1 MIWTIVEYVAI
12 ITECLIATRLFLLYF
27 KLKSDDWKYLKS
39 IILFAPL
46 FITDVIGSFGAANE
60 VFFILTCVLS
70 EFIFAVIFYN
80 KSIKNVVKKEK
91 GGKVLI
97 HRKGRENLENRVP
110 VLAEYIGL
118 PPIYVKE
125 DSIVDDDDILHVG
138 DLEFRVIYTPGHT
151 DDGTALYCEKEEM
164 LFSGD
169 TLFKGAWGRVDLPT
183 SDFDSIMNSII
194 NKLLILPENTIVY
207 PGHGKPTRIGDEKP
221 IYLEAKPN
229 ID

>member
-1 MIWTIVEYVAI
+1 MILKRIKVQMKFVGETNCYIIVDETQKKAMVIDPAGEVPKI
-12 ITECLIATRLFLLYF
+12 IEILDTLGAELVYI
-27 KLKSDDWKYLKS
+27 YLTHCHADH
-39 IILFAPL
+39 ING
-46 FITDVIGSFGAANE
+46 VNE
-60 VFFILTCVLS
+60 L
-70 EFIFAVIFYN
+70 
-80 KSIKNVVKKEK
+80 KKEK

-169 TLFKGAWGRVDLPT
+169 KLFKGAWGRVDLPT

>member
-1 MIWTIVEYVAI
+1 MILKRIKVQMKFVGETNCYIIVDETQKKAMVIDPAGEVPKI
-12 ITECLIATRLFLLYF
+12 IEILDTLGAELVYI
-27 KLKSDDWKYLKS
+27 YLTHCHADH
-39 IILFAPL
+39 ING
-46 FITDVIGSFGAANE
+46 VNE
-60 VFFILTCVLS
+60 L
-70 EFIFAVIFYN
+70 
-80 KSIKNVVKKEK
+80 KKEK

-151 DDGTALYCEKEEM
+151 DDGTSLYCEKEEM

-194 NKLLILPENTIVY
+194 KKLLVLPENTIVY

-221 IYLEAKPN
+221 INLEAKPN

>member
-1 MIWTIVEYVAI
+1 MILKRIKVQMKFVGETNCYIIVDETQKKAMVIDPAGEVPKI
-12 ITECLIATRLFLLYF
+12 IEILDTLGAELVYI
-27 KLKSDDWKYLKS
+27 YLTHCHADH
-39 IILFAPL
+39 ING
-46 FITDVIGSFGAANE
+46 VNE
-60 VFFILTCVLS
+60 L
-70 EFIFAVIFYN
+70 
-80 KSIKNVVKKEK
+80 KKEK

-151 DDGTALYCEKEEM
+151 DDGTSLYCEKEEM

-183 SDFDSIMNSII
+183 SDFDAIMNSII
-194 NKLLILPENTIVY
+194 KKLLVLPENTIVY

>member
-1 MIWTIVEYVAI
+1 MILKRIKVQMKFVGETNCYVIVDETQKKAMVIDPAGEVPKI
-12 ITECLIATRLFLLYF
+12 IEILDTLGAELVYI
-27 KLKSDDWKYLKS
+27 YLTHCHADH
-39 IILFAPL
+39 ING
-46 FITDVIGSFGAANE
+46 VNE
-60 VFFILTCVLS
+60 L
-70 EFIFAVIFYN
+70 
-80 KSIKNVVKKEK
+80 KKEK

-151 DDGTALYCEKEEM
+151 DDGTSLYCEKEEM

>member
-1 MIWTIVEYVAI
+1 MILKRIKVQMKFVGETNCYIIVDETQKKAMVIDPAGAVPKI
-12 ITECLIATRLFLLYF
+12 IEILDNLGAELVYI
-27 KLKSDDWKYLKS
+27 YLTHCHADH
-39 IILFAPL
+39 ING
-46 FITDVIGSFGAANE
+46 VNE
-60 VFFILTCVLS
+60 L
-70 EFIFAVIFYN
+70 
-80 KSIKNVVKKEK
+80 KKEK

-151 DDGTALYCEKEEM
+151 DDGTSLYCEKEEM

>member
-1 MIWTIVEYVAI
+1 MILKRIKVQMKFVGETNCYIIVDETQKKAMVIDPAGEVPKI
-12 ITECLIATRLFLLYF
+12 IETLDTLGAELVYI
-27 KLKSDDWKYLKS
+27 YLTHCHADH
-39 IILFAPL
+39 ING
-46 FITDVIGSFGAANE
+46 VNE
-60 VFFILTCVLS
+60 L
-70 EFIFAVIFYN
+70 
-80 KSIKNVVKKEK
+80 KKEK

-151 DDGTALYCEKEEM
+151 DDGTSLYCEKEEM

-194 NKLLILPENTIVY
+194 KKLLILPENTIVY

>member
-1 MIWTIVEYVAI
+1 MILKRIKVQMKFVGETNCYIIVDETQKKAMVIDPAGEVPKI
-12 ITECLIATRLFLLYF
+12 IEILDTLGAELVYI
-27 KLKSDDWKYLKS
+27 YLTHCHADH
-39 IILFAPL
+39 ING
-46 FITDVIGSFGAANE
+46 VNE
-60 VFFILTCVLS
+60 L
-70 EFIFAVIFYN
+70 
-80 KSIKNVVKKEK
+80 KKEK

-151 DDGTALYCEKEEM
+151 NDGTSLYCEKEEM

>member
-1 MIWTIVEYVAI
+1 MILKRIKVQMKFVGETNCYIIVDETQKKAMVIDPAGEVSKI
-12 ITECLIATRLFLLYF
+12 IEILDTLGAELVYI
-27 KLKSDDWKYLKS
+27 YLTHCHADH
-39 IILFAPL
+39 ING
-46 FITDVIGSFGAANE
+46 VNE
-60 VFFILTCVLS
+60 L
-70 EFIFAVIFYN
+70 
-80 KSIKNVVKKEK
+80 KKEK

-151 DDGTALYCEKEEM
+151 DDGTSLYCEKEEM

-194 NKLLILPENTIVY
+194 KKLLILPENTIVY

>member
-1 MIWTIVEYVAI
+1 MILKRLKVHMKFVGETNCYIIVDETQKKAMVIDPAGEVPKI
-12 ITECLIATRLFLLYF
+12 IEILDTLGAELVYI
-27 KLKSDDWKYLKS
+27 YLTHCHADH
-39 IILFAPL
+39 ING
-46 FITDVIGSFGAANE
+46 VNE
-60 VFFILTCVLS
+60 L
-70 EFIFAVIFYN
+70 
-80 KSIKNVVKKEK
+80 KKEK

>member
-1 MIWTIVEYVAI
+1 MILKRIKVQMKFVGETNCYIIVDETQKKAMVIDPAGEVPKI
-12 ITECLIATRLFLLYF
+12 IEILDTLGAELVYI
-27 KLKSDDWKYLKS
+27 YLTHCHADH
-39 IILFAPL
+39 ING
-46 FITDVIGSFGAANE
+46 VNE
-60 VFFILTCVLS
+60 L
-70 EFIFAVIFYN
+70 
-80 KSIKNVVKKEK
+80 KKEK

-151 DDGTALYCEKEEM
+151 DDGTSLYCEKEEM

-194 NKLLILPENTIVY
+194 NKLLILPENTIIY

>member
-1 MIWTIVEYVAI
+1 MILKRIKVQMKFVGETNCYIIVDETQKKAMVIDPAGEVPKI
-12 ITECLIATRLFLLYF
+12 IEILNTLGAELVYI
-27 KLKSDDWKYLKS
+27 YLTHCHADH
-39 IILFAPL
+39 ING
-46 FITDVIGSFGAANE
+46 VNE
-60 VFFILTCVLS
+60 L
-70 EFIFAVIFYN
+70 
-80 KSIKNVVKKEK
+80 KKEK
-91 GGKVLI
+91 GGKLLI

-138 DLEFRVIYTPGHT
+138 DLELRVIYTPGHT
-151 DDGTALYCEKEEM
+151 DDGTSLYCEKEEM

-194 NKLLILPENTIVY
+194 KKLLILPENTIVY

>member
-1 MIWTIVEYVAI
+1 MILKRIKVQMKFVGETNCYIIVDETQKKAMVIDPAGEVPKI
-12 ITECLIATRLFLLYF
+12 IEILDTLGAELVYI
-27 KLKSDDWKYLKS
+27 YLTHCHADH
-39 IILFAPL
+39 ING
-46 FITDVIGSFGAANE
+46 VNE
-60 VFFILTCVLS
+60 L
-70 EFIFAVIFYN
+70 
-80 KSIKNVVKKEK
+80 KKEK

-97 HRKGRENLENRVP
+97 HRKGRENLGNRVP

-183 SDFDSIMNSII
+183 SDFDAIMNSII
-194 NKLLILPENTIVY
+194 KKLLILPENTIVY

>member
-1 MIWTIVEYVAI
+1 MILKRIKVQMKFVGETNCYIIVDETQKKAMVIDPAGEVPKI
-12 ITECLIATRLFLLYF
+12 IEILDTLGAELVYI
-27 KLKSDDWKYLKS
+27 YLTHCHADH
-39 IILFAPL
+39 ING
-46 FITDVIGSFGAANE
+46 VNE
-60 VFFILTCVLS
+60 L
-70 EFIFAVIFYN
+70 
-80 KSIKNVVKKEK
+80 KKEK

-151 DDGTALYCEKEEM
+151 DDGTSLYCEKEEM

-194 NKLLILPENTIVY
+194 KKLLILPKNTIVY

>member
-1 MIWTIVEYVAI
+1 MILKRIKVQMKFVGETNCYIIVDETQKKAMVIDPAGEVPKI
-12 ITECLIATRLFLLYF
+12 IEILDTLGAELVYI
-27 KLKSDDWKYLKS
+27 YLTHCHADH
-39 IILFAPL
+39 ING
-46 FITDVIGSFGAANE
+46 VNE
-60 VFFILTCVLS
+60 L
-70 EFIFAVIFYN
+70 
-80 KSIKNVVKKEK
+80 KKEK

>member
-1 MIWTIVEYVAI
+1 MILKRIKVQMKFVGEINCYILVDDIQKKALVIDPAGEVPKI
-12 ITECLIATRLFLLYF
+12 IEILNTLGAELVYI
-27 KLKSDDWKYLKS
+27 YLTHCHADH
-39 IILFAPL
+39 ING
-46 FITDVIGSFGAANE
+46 VNE
-60 VFFILTCVLS
+60 L
-70 EFIFAVIFYN
+70 
-80 KSIKNVVKKEK
+80 KKEK

-138 DLEFRVIYTPGHT
+138 DLELRVIYTPGHT
-151 DDGTALYCEKEEM
+151 DDGTSLYCEKEEM

-194 NKLLILPENTIVY
+194 KKLLILPENTIVY

>member
-1 MIWTIVEYVAI
+1 MILKRIKVQMKFVGETNCYIIVDETQKKAMVIDPAGEVPKI
-12 ITECLIATRLFLLYF
+12 IEILNTLGAELVYI
-27 KLKSDDWKYLKS
+27 YLTHCHADH
-39 IILFAPL
+39 ING
-46 FITDVIGSFGAANE
+46 VNE
-60 VFFILTCVLS
+60 L
-70 EFIFAVIFYN
+70 
-80 KSIKNVVKKEK
+80 KKEK

-151 DDGTALYCEKEEM
+151 DDGTSLYCEKEEM

>member
-1 MIWTIVEYVAI
+1 MILKRIKVQMKFVGETNCYIIVDETQKKAMVIDPAGEVPKI
-12 ITECLIATRLFLLYF
+12 IEILDTLGTELVYI
-27 KLKSDDWKYLKS
+27 YLTHCHADH
-39 IILFAPL
+39 ING
-46 FITDVIGSFGAANE
+46 VNE
-60 VFFILTCVLS
+60 L
-70 EFIFAVIFYN
+70 
-80 KSIKNVVKKEK
+80 KKEK

-151 DDGTALYCEKEEM
+151 DDGTSLYCEKEEM

>member
-1 MIWTIVEYVAI
+1 MILKRIKVQMKFVGETNCYIIVDETQKKAMVIDPAGAVPKI
-12 ITECLIATRLFLLYF
+12 IEILDTLGAELVYI
-27 KLKSDDWKYLKS
+27 YLTHCHADH
-39 IILFAPL
+39 ING
-46 FITDVIGSFGAANE
+46 VNE
-60 VFFILTCVLS
+60 L
-70 EFIFAVIFYN
+70 
-80 KSIKNVVKKEK
+80 KKEK

-110 VLAEYIGL
+110 VLVEYIGL

-183 SDFDSIMNSII
+183 SDFDAIMNSII
-194 NKLLILPENTIVY
+194 KKLLILPENTIVY

>member
-1 MIWTIVEYVAI
+1 MILKRIKVQMKFVGETNCYIVVDE
-12 ITECLIATRLFLLYF
+12 
-27 KLKSDDWKYLKS
+27 KLKKAMVIDPAGNVPKIIEVLNNLGAELVYIYLTHCHADH
-39 IILFAPL
+39 ING
-46 FITDVIGSFGAANE
+46 VNE
-60 VFFILTCVLS
+60 L
-70 EFIFAVIFYN
+70 
-80 KSIKNVVKKEK
+80 KKEK

-183 SDFDSIMNSII
+183 SDFDAIMNSII
-194 NKLLILPENTIVY
+194 KKLLILPENTIVY

>member
-1 MIWTIVEYVAI
+1 MILKRIKVQMKFVGETNCYIIVDETQKKAMVIDPAGEVPKI
-12 ITECLIATRLFLLYF
+12 IEILDTLGAELVYI
-27 KLKSDDWKYLKS
+27 YLTHCHADH
-39 IILFAPL
+39 ING
-46 FITDVIGSFGAANE
+46 VNE
-60 VFFILTCVLS
+60 L
-70 EFIFAVIFYN
+70 
-80 KSIKNVVKKEK
+80 KKEK

-151 DDGTALYCEKEEM
+151 DDGTSLYCEKEEM

-194 NKLLILPENTIVY
+194 NKLLILPENTIEY

>member
-1 MIWTIVEYVAI
+1 MILKRIKVQMKFVGETNCYIIVDETQKKAMVIDPAGEVPKI
-12 ITECLIATRLFLLYF
+12 IEILDTLGAELVYI
-27 KLKSDDWKYLKS
+27 YLTHCHADH
-39 IILFAPL
+39 ING
-46 FITDVIGSFGAANE
+46 VNE
-60 VFFILTCVLS
+60 L
-70 EFIFAVIFYN
+70 
-80 KSIKNVVKKEK
+80 KKEK

-151 DDGTALYCEKEEM
+151 DDGTSLYCEKEEM

-183 SDFDSIMNSII
+183 SDFDAIMNSII
-194 NKLLILPENTIVY
+194 KKLLILPENTIVY

>member
-1 MIWTIVEYVAI
+1 MILKRIKVQMKFVGETNCYIIVDETQKKAMVIDPAGEVPKI
-12 ITECLIATRLFLLYF
+12 IEILDTLGAELVYI
-27 KLKSDDWKYLKS
+27 YLTHCHADH
-39 IILFAPL
+39 ING
-46 FITDVIGSFGAANE
+46 VNE
-60 VFFILTCVLS
+60 L
-70 EFIFAVIFYN
+70 
-80 KSIKNVVKKEK
+80 KKEK

-151 DDGTALYCEKEEM
+151 DDGTSLYCEKEEM

-194 NKLLILPENTIVY
+194 KKLLVLPENTIVY

>member
-1 MIWTIVEYVAI
+1 MILKRIKVQMKFVGETNCYVI
-12 ITECLIATRLFLLYF
+12 IDETQKKAMVIDPAGEVPKIIEILDTLGAELVYI
-27 KLKSDDWKYLKS
+27 YLTHCHADH
-39 IILFAPL
+39 ING
-46 FITDVIGSFGAANE
+46 VNE
-60 VFFILTCVLS
+60 L
-70 EFIFAVIFYN
+70 
-80 KSIKNVVKKEK
+80 KKEK

-151 DDGTALYCEKEEM
+151 DDGTSLYCEKEEM

-194 NKLLILPENTIVY
+194 KKLLILPENTIVY

>member
-1 MIWTIVEYVAI
+1 MILKRIKVQMKFVGETNCYIIVDETQKKAMVIDPAGAVPKI
-12 ITECLIATRLFLLYF
+12 IEILDTLGAELVYI
-27 KLKSDDWKYLKS
+27 YLTHCHADH
-39 IILFAPL
+39 ING
-46 FITDVIGSFGAANE
+46 VNE
-60 VFFILTCVLS
+60 L
-70 EFIFAVIFYN
+70 
-80 KSIKNVVKKEK
+80 KKEK

-97 HRKGRENLENRVP
+97 YRKGRENLENRVP

-183 SDFDSIMNSII
+183 SDFDAIMNSII
-194 NKLLILPENTIVY
+194 KKLLILPENTIVY

>member
-1 MIWTIVEYVAI
+1 MILKRIKVQMKFVGETNCYIIVDETQKKAMVIDPAGEVPKI
-12 ITECLIATRLFLLYF
+12 IEILDTLGAELVYIYLTHCHADLING
-27 KLKSDDWKYLKS
+27 
-39 IILFAPL
+39 
-46 FITDVIGSFGAANE
+46 VNE
-60 VFFILTCVLS
+60 L
-70 EFIFAVIFYN
+70 
-80 KSIKNVVKKEK
+80 KKEK

>member
-1 MIWTIVEYVAI
+1 MILKRIKVQMKFVGETNCYIIVDETQKKAMVIDPAGEVPKI
-12 ITECLIATRLFLLYF
+12 IEILNTLGAELVYI
-27 KLKSDDWKYLKS
+27 YLTHCHADH
-39 IILFAPL
+39 ING
-46 FITDVIGSFGAANE
+46 VNE
-60 VFFILTCVLS
+60 L
-70 EFIFAVIFYN
+70 
-80 KSIKNVVKKEK
+80 KKEK

-138 DLEFRVIYTPGHT
+138 DLELRVIYTPGHT
-151 DDGTALYCEKEEM
+151 DDGTSLYCEKEEM

-194 NKLLILPENTIVY
+194 KKLLILPENTIVY
-207 PGHGKPTRIGDEKP
+207 PGHGKPTRIGNEKP

>member
-1 MIWTIVEYVAI
+1 MILKRIKVQMKFVGETNCYIIVDETQKKAMVIDPAGEVPKI
-12 ITECLIATRLFLLYF
+12 IEILDTLGAELVYI
-27 KLKSDDWKYLKS
+27 YLTHCHADH
-39 IILFAPL
+39 ING
-46 FITDVIGSFGAANE
+46 VNE
-60 VFFILTCVLS
+60 L
-70 EFIFAVIFYN
+70 
-80 KSIKNVVKKEK
+80 KKEK

-97 HRKGRENLENRVP
+97 HRKGLENRVP

-151 DDGTALYCEKEEM
+151 DDGTSLYCEKEEM

>member
-1 MIWTIVEYVAI
+1 MILKRMKVQMKFVGETNCYIIVDETQKKAMVIDPAGEVPKI
-12 ITECLIATRLFLLYF
+12 IEILDTLGAELVYI
-27 KLKSDDWKYLKS
+27 YLTHCHADH
-39 IILFAPL
+39 ING
-46 FITDVIGSFGAANE
+46 VNE
-60 VFFILTCVLS
+60 L
-70 EFIFAVIFYN
+70 
-80 KSIKNVVKKEK
+80 KKEK

-151 DDGTALYCEKEEM
+151 DDGTSLYCEKEEM

-194 NKLLILPENTIVY
+194 KKLLILPENTIVY

>member
-1 MIWTIVEYVAI
+1 MILKRIKVQMKFVGETNCYILIDEIQKKAMVIDPAGNVDKI
-12 ITECLIATRLFLLYF
+12 ITILDNLGA
-27 KLKSDDWKYLKS
+27 KLEYIYLTHCHADH
-39 IILFAPL
+39 ING
-46 FITDVIGSFGAANE
+46 VNE
-60 VFFILTCVLS
+60 L
-70 EFIFAVIFYN
+70 
-80 KSIKNVVKKEK
+80 KKER

-125 DSIVDDDDILHVG
+125 DSIVDDEDILHVG
-138 DLEFRVIYTPGHT
+138 DIELRVIYTPGHT
-151 DDGTALYCEKEEM
+151 NDGTSLYCKKEEM

-194 NKLLILPENTIVY
+194 KKLLILPENTIVY

>member
-1 MIWTIVEYVAI
+1 MILKRIKVQMKFVGETNCYIIVDETQKKAMVIDPAGAVPKI
-12 ITECLIATRLFLLYF
+12 IEILDTLGAELVYI
-27 KLKSDDWKYLKS
+27 YLTHCHADH
-39 IILFAPL
+39 ING
-46 FITDVIGSFGAANE
+46 VNE
-60 VFFILTCVLS
+60 L
-70 EFIFAVIFYN
+70 
-80 KSIKNVVKKEK
+80 KKEK

>member
-1 MIWTIVEYVAI
+1 MILKRIKVQMKFVGETNCYIIVDETQKKAMVIDPAGEVPKI
-12 ITECLIATRLFLLYF
+12 IEILDTLGAELVYI
-27 KLKSDDWKYLKS
+27 YLTHCHADH
-39 IILFAPL
+39 ING
-46 FITDVIGSFGAANE
+46 VNE
-60 VFFILTCVLS
+60 L
-70 EFIFAVIFYN
+70 
-80 KSIKNVVKKEK
+80 KKEK

-125 DSIVDDDDILHVG
+125 DSIVDDDEILHVG

-183 SDFDSIMNSII
+183 SDFDAIMNSII
-194 NKLLILPENTIVY
+194 KKLLVLPENTIVY

>member
-1 MIWTIVEYVAI
+1 MILKRIKVQMKFVGETNCYIIVDETQKKAMVIDPAGAVPKI
-12 ITECLIATRLFLLYF
+12 IEILDTLGAELVYI
-27 KLKSDDWKYLKS
+27 YLTHCHADH
-39 IILFAPL
+39 ING
-46 FITDVIGSFGAANE
+46 VNE
-60 VFFILTCVLS
+60 L
-70 EFIFAVIFYN
+70 
-80 KSIKNVVKKEK
+80 KKEK

-110 VLAEYIGL
+110 VLAEYIGI

-183 SDFDSIMNSII
+183 SDFDAIMNSII
-194 NKLLILPENTIVY
+194 KKLLVLPENTIVY